1 MQRSQTLEN
10 PASASIDFYAHGDRL
25 RGGRFVVRS
34 LHAVGGMSAVYQAE
48 QRTGWG
54 RTRLV
59 ALKVAA
65 PRSDAGAMTM
75 TAALAAAQWRLA
87 HEAILLR
94 LVDHW
99 RVPRVVGLFEERE
112 RLHLAMDFVP
122 GRTLERLLTDASAGM
137 RPPWPEASVVALGR
151 ALADLLAA
159 LHAGAAP
166 VLVRDL
172 KPGNLIVTPEGH
184 VKLVD
189 LGIACQLRRGER
201 VPTSER
207 WLGTRGYAAP
217 EQCVGDGRED
227 EREDLY
233 ALGAVLY
240 RVATGWDPA
249 RAEQRF
255 TFPPARRLNPA
266 LSPRLEALLA
276 DLLQVDAGR
285 RPPSASFVRQ
295 ALVG

>member
-1 MQRSQTLEN
+1 MQQSQTLESRVRIN
-10 PASASIDFYAHGDRL
+10 MGPYQRGDRL
-25 RGGRFVVRS
+25 RGGRYVVRS
-34 LHAVGGMSAVYQAE
+34 LHAVGGMSVVYQAD
-48 QRTGWG
+48 QRVGWG

-59 ALKVAA
+59 ALKVAE
-65 PRSDAGAMTM
+65 PRSDAGAATS
-75 TAALAAAQWRLA
+75 ALAAAQWRLA

-99 RVPRVVGLFEERE
+99 RIPRVVGLFEERD

-122 GRTLERLLTDASAGM
+122 GQTLERLLTDASAGM
-137 RPPWPEASVVALGR
+137 RPPWREASVLALGR
-151 ALADLLAA
+151 ALAELLAS
-159 LHAGAAP
+159 LHAGPTP

-217 EQCVGDGRED
+217 EQCVGDGCED

-249 RAEQRF
+249 RADQRF
-255 TFPPARRLNPA
+255 AFPPARRLNPA

-276 DLLQVDAGR
+276 DLLQVDASR
-285 RPPSASFVRQ
+285 RPPSASYVTQ
-295 ALVG
+295 TLAG

>member
-1 MQRSQTLEN
+1 MHLPQTLEES
-10 PASASIDFYAHGDRL
+10 PTRASADLYQRGDRL
-25 RGGRFVVRS
+25 LGGRFVVRS

-48 QRTGWG
+48 QRVGW
-54 RTRLV
+54 RHTRVV
-59 ALKVAA
+59 AVKVAD
-65 PRSDAGAMTM
+65 PRSAAPSIE
-75 TAALAAAQWRLA
+75 AALAAAEWRLA

-99 RVPRVVGLFEERE
+99 RLPRVVRLFEEHG
-112 RLHLAMDFVP
+112 RLHLAMEFVP
-122 GRTLERLLTDASAGM
+122 GWTLERLLTDATSGV
-137 RPPWPEASVVALGR
+137 RPPWPEPSVLALGR
-151 ALADLLAA
+151 ALADLLAS
-159 LHAGAAP
+159 LHAGPAP
-166 VLVRDL
+166 ILVRDL

-249 RAEQRF
+249 RAQHRF
-255 TFPPARRLNPA
+255 VFHPARRLNPA

-276 DLLQVDAGR
+276 DLLQMDPSGR
-285 RPPSASFVRQ
+285 PVSADDVRR
-295 ALVG
+295 ALAE